1 MHKDEM
7 FLIEHK
13 QLQLKD
19 IHFIIKSVHISLYE
33 TAPPLPPQE
42 LATLA
47 KIHPPSDSP
56 IRWLNS

>member
-1 MHKDEM
+1 M

-47 KIHPPSDSP
+47 KIRPPSDSP